1 MRFLRNVYHFLELVK
16 PILIEIQMI
25 VLDKLDE
32 DGMPI
37 TENVTTNEEEF
48 EIVRD
53 RNSFLNLNVNL
64 VSNIVF
70 KD

>member
-48 EIVRD
+48 EIARD